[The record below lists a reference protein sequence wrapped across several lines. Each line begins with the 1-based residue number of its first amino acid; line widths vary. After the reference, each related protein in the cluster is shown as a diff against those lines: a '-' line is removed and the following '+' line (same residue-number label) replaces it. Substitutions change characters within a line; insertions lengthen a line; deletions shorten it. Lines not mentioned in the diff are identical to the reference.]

1 MFPEQ
6 ENNHLTR
13 GTLWILLAG
22 IFLVSFSLL
31 AFEITLTR
39 LLSVMLL
46 YHYVFAVVSLAL
58 LGLGA
63 GGIFV
68 HLFRPRVPGG
78 HERFGSLALLAGL
91 ISLSIPLSVILMIQL
106 GYVESLRDNIL
117 LYCLLLFIPFF
128 LTGIL
133 LAEAF
138 RMFPAISARVYGAD
152 LVGAAVGS
160 LGVIL
165 LLNTLGGINTSF
177 FLGLVAG
184 MAALLFAVKVLRRNT
199 GRLIIPAASFLIVSA
214 LLGTNLIG
222 AYLPEIP
229 VTATNPVKEMRY
241 ALSESTAAGKITE
254 TRWSAFGRTD
264 LVEFGDYPDL
274 MKIYIDGTA
283 GSPMYRFS
291 GDLDEPSPAIDSLK
305 ASFTGYFPFFFLS
318 AEERNNALVI
328 GPGGGRDIL
337 LALAGG
343 VEQITAVEVNKD
355 LVEIVREYAGFN
367 GGIYTDFENVDV
379 IVDEGRNFLKR
390 QKVKYDIIMLSLP
403 VTQTS
408 RSLEGYSLT
417 ENFLFTTESISD
429 YLEHLT
435 DEGRLVVVS
444 HDDFTT
450 WKLLS
455 ISLAALGERGISHTE
470 AMNQVYLLGL
480 SSPDIYPLFV
490 LKKSP
495 FTPEQSLLRHEKMS
509 QLGYEPIL
517 SYFPHL
523 GPEGTANPVLTALAR
538 GQIAFKDIEKRM
550 ADEPGFDISPVTD
563 NSPFFYK
570 IDAGLPP
577 PVSLVF
583 WSSLAMLLLVL
594 LGPPLY
600 WKRRTSRGKA
610 SPGNRKGFRQSP
622 LHSIVLFS
630 MLGVGFMLVEI
641 SLIQRFVLFLGQPVL
656 SLAVL
661 LFSLLIGAG
670 AGSLYSGRLA
680 AGRLIHGIATASLSI
695 VAVVVIYTFLLPL
708 IFNQLL
714 GLPLAVRLLAVVIA
728 LTPLGFLM
736 GFPFPLG
743 IRMLKEMEMRKY
755 IPWMWGING
764 IGSVLGSVVT
774 IVVAISSGFT
784 GALLIGAGCYLI
796 VFLTFRKHRL
806 KVAQVR
812 DGGKRKISPAQR

>member
-6 ENNHLTR
+6 ENNRLTK
-13 GTLWILLAG
+13 GTLWVLLAG
-22 IFLVSFSLL
+22 IFFTSLSLL
-31 AFEITLTR
+31 ALEITLTR

-58 LGLGA
+58 LGLGV

-78 HERFGSLALLAGL
+78 HDRFGSLALLAGL
-91 ISLSIPLSVILMIQL
+91 ISLSIPLSVILMIQI
-106 GYVESLRDNIL
+106 GYVESIRDNIV
-117 LYCLLLFIPFF
+117 LYGLLLFIPFF
-128 LTGIL
+128 LTGML

-152 LVGAAVGS
+152 LAGAAIGS

-165 LLNTLGGINTSF
+165 LLDILGGINTVF
-177 FLGLVAG
+177 ILGLVAG
-184 MAALLFAVKVLRRNT
+184 AAAMLFALKVMRKNVRRV
-199 GRLIIPAASFLIVSA
+199 IIPATGLLAASI
-214 LLGTNLIG
+214 LLVVNLIG
-222 AYLPEIP
+222 SYLPDIP
-229 VTATNPVKEMRY
+229 VTATNPVKEIRY
-241 ALSESTAAGKITE
+241 ALYESDLTGEIIE

-264 LVEFGDYPDL
+264 LVEFSNYPDL

-283 GSPMYRFS
+283 GSSMYQFS
-291 GDLDEPSPAIDSLK
+291 GDLDAPGPTVDRLK
-305 ASFTGYFPFFFLS
+305 TNFTGYFPFFFLS
-318 AEERNNALVI
+318 EEERNNALLI

-343 VEQITAVEVNKD
+343 VEKITAVEVNKE
-355 LVEIVREYAGFN
+355 LVDIVQEYAWYN
-367 GGIYTDFENVDV
+367 GGIYTSFENVTT

-390 QKVKYDIIMLSLP
+390 QGEKYDIIMLSLP

-417 ENFLFTTESISD
+417 ENFLLTTNSIDD

-455 ISLAALGERGISHTE
+455 TSLAALNERGISHTA
-470 AMNQVYLLGL
+470 AMDQIYLLGL
-480 SSPDIYPLFV
+480 SSPNIYPLFV
-490 LKKSP
+490 LKKTP
-495 FTPEQSLLRHEKMS
+495 FEPEQTLLRHDKMR
-509 QLGYEPIL
+509 QLGYNPML
-517 SYFPHL
+517 SYFPYL
-523 GPEGTANPVLTALAR
+523 EEEGSVNPLLAALSR
-538 GQIAFKDIEKRM
+538 GQISFKDIEKRM
-550 ADEPGFDISPVTD
+550 ADEPGFDISPATD

-570 IDAGLPP
+570 IDVGLPP
-577 PVSLVF
+577 PVSRVF
-583 WSSLAMLLLVL
+583 WSSLAIMLLVL
-594 LGPPLY
+594 LGPPSY
-600 WKRRTSRGKA
+600 QKWRSPRRKTEPRGK
-610 SPGNRKGFRQSP
+610 KGPRQIP
-622 LHSIVLFS
+622 LRSIMLFS
-630 MLGVGFMLVEI
+630 MLGIGFMLVEI

-670 AGSLYSGRLA
+670 AGSLYSGRLTA
-680 AGRLIHGIATASLSI
+680 NRISKGITTASLLI
-695 VAVVVIYTFLLPL
+695 VATVIIYAFLLPL

-714 GLPLAVRLLAVVIA
+714 GLPLAVRLIAVVIV
-728 LTPLGFLM
+728 LIPLGFLM

-743 IRMLKEMEMRKY
+743 IRMLKETNEGKY

-764 IGSVLGSVVT
+764 IGSVLGSAAT
-774 IVVAISSGFT
+774 IVIAISSGFMA
-784 GALLIGAGCYLI
+784 ALLIGAGCYFI
-796 VFLTFRKHRL
+796 VFLTFRKHHL
-806 KVAQVR
+806 KV
-812 DGGKRKISPAQR
+812 I